1 MGAPQAGG
9 QSQNIYQQASQG
21 LTQAG
26 TGTAQAMGYSPMA
39 VSAPTGRQMQQY
51 MNPYESQVV
60 QQSLGDLER
69 SRQMAQNVGG
79 AQATAAGAFG
89 GSRHGIAEAETN
101 RAFAEQAAQT
111 ASGLRQAGYGS
122 AQQLA
127 RAADLANQQA
137 QLSGA
142 QFRLG
147 AAQQLGGLSNLGF
160 GMGRQIQ
167 QDMSTQGAMQQA
179 LQQQLINAA
188 KGQYAGY
195 TGAPAQ
201 SLTYM
206 GQALGTTPYSQTQT
220 TTPGL
225 LDYIAGIGSAYGTYK
240 GLYPG

>member
-1 MGAPQAGG
+1 MGKPQTGG
-9 QSQNIYQQASQG
+9 QTQNVFGQASQALGQG
-21 LTQAG
+21 LQT
-26 TGTAQAMGYSPMA
+26 TAQATGFRPMA
-39 VSAPTGRQMQQY
+39 IGAPTGQQMQQY

-101 RAFAEQAAQT
+101 RAFAEQAAKT
-111 ASGLRQAGYGS
+111 ASGLRQAGYGQ

-127 RAADLANQQA
+127 RSADLANQQA

-147 AAQQLGGLSNLGF
+147 AGQQLANIGNLGF

-167 QDMSTQGAMQQA
+167 QDMLSQGAQQQA
-179 LQQQLINAA
+179 LQQAIIDAGKQQWQGYAQAPQQAA
-188 KGQYAGY
+188 S
-195 TGAPAQ
+195 PL
-201 SLTYM
+201 LT
-206 GQALGTTPYSQTQT
+206 ALGAVPMSQTQT

-225 LDYIAGIGSAYGTYK
+225 LDYITGIGSAYGTYK
-240 GLYPG
+240 GLMG